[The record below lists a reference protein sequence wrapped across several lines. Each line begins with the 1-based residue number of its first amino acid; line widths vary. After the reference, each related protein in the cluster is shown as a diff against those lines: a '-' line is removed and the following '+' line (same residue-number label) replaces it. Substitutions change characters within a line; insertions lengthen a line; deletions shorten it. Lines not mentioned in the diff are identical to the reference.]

1 MIIIMMMYME
11 NLIYNNWEYKKNYMN
26 SKLLNVHTHFIYMG
40 VRNKVI
46 KLTEKKVSYIIQAKT
61 KNDSNKN
68 ISREI
73 K

>member
-1 MIIIMMMYME
+1 MIIIMMMYMKI
-11 NLIYNNWEYKKNYMN
+11 LIYNNCEYTKNYID
-26 SKLLNVHTHFIYMG
+26 SKLLNAHTHFIHMG
-40 VRNKVI
+40 TRNKVI

>member
-1 MIIIMMMYME
+1 MIIIMMMYMK

-26 SKLLNVHTHFIYMG
+26 SKLLNVHTHFIHMG